1 MKSDMIKQLLDRYFE
16 GNSSLKEEQ
25 QLRRYFTEGPV
36 APELIAYQAIFQVL
50 QAEQEIKLPSDF
62 ESNFMKLIETPESET
77 KIRSIALRRPIRLW
91 ISRAAAIIILV
102 LGLAW
107 VLQPLNEPT
116 ETASIDWSQYE
127 PEDPEEAIEYYKQAM
142 LKLGAALNNGASTAG
157 TNIKHVEEM
166 GQFFK

>member
-1 MKSDMIKQLLDRYFE
+1 MKPDMIKQLLDRYFE
-16 GNSSLKEEQ
+16 GNSSLEEEQ

-36 APELIAYQAIFQVL
+36 AAELLVYQPIFQFL
-50 QAEQEIKLPSDF
+50 ETEQAIKLPLDF
-62 ESNFMKLIETPESET
+62 ESDFMKLIETPASQA
-77 KIRSIALRRPIRLW
+77 KVRAIRQPIRLW
-91 ISRAAAIIILV
+91 ITRAAAILILV

-107 VLQPLNEPT
+107 VLQPIHKNT

-127 PEDPEEAIEYYKQAM
+127 PDNPEEAMEYYKQAM

-157 TNIKHVEEM
+157 KNIKHVEEM